1 MMNIHMLVWGAKH
14 VGPVSDLRMDA
25 DPATTWMQM
34 AVSHARQVAKN
45 HIRPDGSTYHI
56 VEYNPF
62 EGTVNRRYTY
72 QVEDVHQGWWVR
84 LGLRQAA
91 AALIGLKVGLAGS
104 WAQFSCHKAHHH
116 VACALPTAPTML
128 LDNVCC

>member
-72 QVEDVHQGWWVR
+72 QVGVCTRTGWVWLGCDRDRRAVIQFGAGLTGNWVSCSF
-84 LGLRQAA
+84 
-91 AALIGLKVGLAGS
+91 LK
-104 WAQFSCHKAHHH
+104 HTNH
-116 VACALPTAPTML
+116 VAHTLPTAPPTP

>member
-1 MMNIHMLVWGAKH
+1 MINIHMLVWGAKH
-14 VGPVSDLRMDA
+14 VGPAQDLRMDA

-34 AVSHARQVAKN
+34 AIAHARQVTKN

-72 QVEDVHQGWWVR
+72 QVGEQLKPKCICQGAAS
-84 LGLRQAA
+84 LG
-91 AALIGLKVGLAGS
+91 S
-104 WAQFSCHKAHHH
+104 
-116 VACALPTAPTML
+116 
-128 LDNVCC
+128 